1 MRSIVE
7 LASTWDRAFRMR
19 VAGAPDSAIRHL
31 AAVAEVELPE
41 DYIDF
46 LSTMGRSTG
55 GLGNAD
61 WQIDRVIR
69 RHDELSYDEPTLR
82 ASAQRYLFVGFHDT
96 EDGTFEDVHLDL
108 KATPAMVF
116 ESSSV
121 TDLAYGCQPNGW
133 YTAAS
138 LEEYWVAEAYH
149 QLRLGRFPHTVGLC
163 PLGNQGWSHDHPSH
177 ASHLESVAA
186 RLGFEPLTAE
196 QLIARC
202 FDRED
207 AGIVAHQAAPGGSP
221 VYYLGATAES
231 ALSELLRVLC
241 GELVLKPKQ

>member
-7 LASTWDRAFRMR
+7 LAATWDRTFRMR
-19 VAGAPDSAIRHL
+19 VAGAPEAVIRQL
-31 AAVAEVELPE
+31 ERAAEVVLPD
-41 DYIDF
+41 DYVDF
-46 LSTMGRSTG
+46 LATMGRSTG
-55 GLGNAD
+55 GLGGAD
-61 WQIDRVIR
+61 WQIERVIR
-69 RHDELSYDEPTLR
+69 RHASLGYDDPVLH

-96 EDGTFEDVHLDL
+96 EDGAFEDVHLDL
-108 KATPAMVF
+108 KSSPAMVF

-149 QLRLGRFPHTVGLC
+149 QLRLDRFAHTIGLC
-163 PLGNQGWSHDHPSH
+163 PLGGQGWSHDHPSH

-196 QLIARC
+196 QLIVRC

-221 VYYLGATAES
+221 AYYLGATAES
-231 ALSELLRVLC
+231 VLGELLRVLC
-241 GELVLKPKQ
+241 GELALKPKS